1 MKIVLSLLHELVLLS
16 ISKVKYEIA
25 HHSLSHLYILTIR
38 HRYTASSKSKE
49 TVNTMNYRLRL
60 GLK

>member
-1 MKIVLSLLHELVLLS
+1 MKIVLLLHELVLLS

-25 HHSLSHLYILTIR
+25 HHPLRHLYILTIR
-38 HRYTASSKSKE
+38 HRYTASFISKE
-49 TVNTMNYRLRL
+49 TVNNMNYRLIS